1 MALAGEAMVVLQSD
15 DLPIYDAPTQRFV
28 AEMGEVE
35 IINLQGASVP
45 SG

>member
-28 AEMGEVE
+28 AEMVAGDDAAFRC
-35 IINLQGASVP
+35 GA
-45 SG
+45 